1 MRYANDMPTDSHQL
15 ARSVARLNRRLRQE
29 RQTDLTPTQ
38 LSVLGSILKLGPST
52 PSAIAA
58 YERVQ
63 PPSITR
69 TLNCLVDD
77 GLALRKPHPDD
88 GRQVIIS
95 ISDKGEAVLAEERDR
110 RDQWLT
116 QRLRELSAPE
126 RKTLREAAVL
136 LEQLA
141 DSE

>member
-1 MRYANDMPTDSHQL
+1 MPTDSHQL

-58 YERVQ
+58 HERVQ

-69 TLNCLVDD
+69 TLTCLVDE
-77 GLALRKPHPDD
+77 GLATREPHPDD
-88 GRQVIIS
+88 GRQVLIS
-95 ISDKGEAVLAEERDR
+95 VSDKGDAVLAEERVR
-110 RDQWLT
+110 RDEWLA
-116 QRLRELSAPE
+116 QRLAELTTAE
-126 RKTLREAAVL
+126 RKTLREATAL
-136 LEQLA
+136 LERLA
-141 DSE
+141 AS

>member
-1 MRYANDMPTDSHQL
+1 MPTDSHQL

-58 YERVQ
+58 HERVQ

-69 TLNCLVDD
+69 TLTCLVDE
-77 GLALRKPHPDD
+77 GLAIRAPHPDD
-88 GRQVIIS
+88 GRQVLIS
-95 ISDKGEAVLAEERDR
+95 VSDKGDAVLAEERDR
-110 RDQWLT
+110 RDEWLA
-116 QRLRELSAPE
+116 QRLATLTTAE
-126 RKTLREAAVL
+126 RKTLREAASL
-136 LEQLA
+136 MERLA
-141 DSE
+141 AS

>member
-1 MRYANDMPTDSHQL
+1 MPTDSHQL

-58 YERVQ
+58 HERVQ

-69 TLNCLVDD
+69 TLTCLVDE
-77 GLALRKPHPDD
+77 GLALREPHPDD
-88 GRQVIIS
+88 GRQVLIS
-95 ISDKGEAVLAEERDR
+95 VSDKGDAVLAEERNR
-110 RDQWLT
+110 RDEWLA
-116 QRLRELSAPE
+116 QRLADLTTAE
-126 RKTLREAAVL
+126 RKTLREATAL
-136 LEQLA
+136 LERLA
-141 DSE
+141 ES